1 MTAGLRR
8 MRALGYLVVTVGL
21 ITILTTGSTA
31 TGLTGV
37 GATAPASAGS
47 QITLATTSE
56 IDAFLKKERADLK
69 MSGLAVVV
77 LSKGSVV
84 FGRTYGDAA
93 PGGPAVTLDTPFVL
107 GSTSKQFTGL
117 AIQQLIATG
126 KLSLD
131 DTVGMLLQQLGG
143 DVSAF
148 AAVTVAQ
155 LLGHTSGIGL
165 AAGGDVTDPAPGFTS
180 LEAATRHLLQSTPS
194 SRPGTKFEYSNGNYT
209 MLGSIIERITGHSFE
224 EALGTLVVKP
234 LGLTSTTS
242 DLASAQRKGLA
253 VGHYTWFGA
262 IDSTIP
268 GPRWPMGAPS
278 AYTTSTAADLTRL
291 EKAELGQRSGIDP
304 AVFAADHAPLA
315 TVDRFSKYAS
325 GWYQRRLWELHDR
338 DENYDDPSLP
348 LIYEHTG
355 STSREVSYLA
365 FSPELGLGVV
375 MVSNTGL
382 GTDTARL
389 GGFDN
394 ELLHT
399 IVGTKA
405 SPPVVDPLIAAAPMI
420 MVALPLLQL
429 ASLVALIAVSGRR
442 RRSRLGGWIPR
453 IAATLMTLVSVYF
466 VFVVVPAQSNPPLLN
481 RSWFASVPDLGVSVA
496 VSSLL
501 AAACLVVGAVEVI
514 RRRRVIRS
522 GSTSAP

>member
-1 MTAGLRR
+1 MVAVGII
-8 MRALGYLVVTVGL
+8 TV
-21 ITILTTGSTA
+21 LTTGSTA
-31 TGLTGV
+31 AASMGAGATGAT
-37 GATAPASAGS
+37 ATAPAPAKS
-47 QITLATTSE
+47 QITLATKSE

-77 LSKGSVV
+77 LSKGSVI
-84 FGRTYGDAA
+84 FDRTYGDAA

-131 DTVGMLLQQLGG
+131 DTVGMLLRPLGG
-143 DVSAF
+143 DVSPF
-148 AAVTVAQ
+148 ATVTVAQ

-165 AAGGDVTDPAPGFTS
+165 EAGEDVFDPAPGFTS
-180 LEAATRHLLQSTPS
+180 LEAATRHLLKSTPS
-194 SRPGTKFEYSNGNYT
+194 SRPGTKFEYTNGNYT
-209 MLGSIIERITGHSFE
+209 VLGSIIERITGHSFE
-224 EALGTLVVKP
+224 EALQTLVVKP

-242 DLASAQRKGLA
+242 DLANAQKKGLA

-278 AYTTSTAADLTRL
+278 AYTTSTAGDLTRL
-291 EKAELGQRSGIDP
+291 VRAELGERSGIDP

-315 TVDRFSKYAS
+315 TVDGFSKYAS

-338 DENYDDPSLP
+338 DENYDDPGLP

-355 STSREVSYLA
+355 TTSREVSYLA
-365 FSPELGLGVV
+365 FSPDLGLGVV
-375 MVSNTGL
+375 MLSNTRV
-382 GTDTARL
+382 GTDVGRF

-399 IVGTKA
+399 IIGTTA
-405 SPPVVDPLIAAAPMI
+405 SPPMVDPLIAAAPII

-429 ASLVALIAVSGRR
+429 AALVAVIAASGRR
-442 RRSRLGGWIPR
+442 HRGRFGRWFPR
-453 IAATLMTLVSVYF
+453 IAATLMTLVTLYF
-466 VFVVVPAQSNPPLLN
+466 VFMVVPAQSHLPLLN
-481 RSWFASVPDLGVSVA
+481 RSWWASVPDLGVSVA

-501 AAACLVVGAVEVI
+501 AAACLVVGAVGVI
-514 RRRRVIRS
+514 RGRRVIRS
-522 GSTSAP
+522 GST